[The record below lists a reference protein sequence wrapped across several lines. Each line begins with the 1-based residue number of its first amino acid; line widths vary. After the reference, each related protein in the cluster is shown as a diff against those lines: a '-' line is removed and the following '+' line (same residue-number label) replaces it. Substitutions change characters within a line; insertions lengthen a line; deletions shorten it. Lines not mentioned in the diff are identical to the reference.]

1 MSNQS
6 YRDSQFLDGLSGEEL
21 FSMQI
26 GLTYRDFLVL
36 PGFIDFN
43 PSDVELETRL
53 TKKIKLK
60 RPFVSSPMDT
70 VTESS
75 MAIAQALMGGIGI
88 IHYNNS
94 VEEQVAEVSK
104 VKRFENGFISD
115 PVVLGPKNTIHDL
128 DKIKETLGF
137 TGIPITADGTRN
149 SKLVGIVTNRDI
161 DFERDRSIPVEKV
174 MTTDVI
180 TGKAGITLKEANDII
195 KKEKIGKLPIIDK
208 DGKLVSLVSRSDLK
222 KNKEFPDSSKDEN
235 KRLRCGAAVSTLPE
249 SRDRVAALY
258 EAGVDVIIIDSAQG
272 NSIYQIEMLQ
282 FIKSNFKNLEVIG
295 GNVVTRGQAEN
306 LISAGADGLRIGM
319 GPGSICITQDT
330 MAVGRAQA
338 TAVYQTAAHA
348 AKHDVPVI
356 ADGGISNIGDIAN
369 ALAIGASACMMGFM
383 FAGTSEAP
391 GEYFYE
397 NGIRLKKYRGMASI
411 EAMKAGGDKRYFNEG
426 QKVKVAQ
433 GVSGSVVDR
442 GSILNFIPYL
452 SLGLRL
458 SFQDMGFRSV
468 QDLHKGLRE
477 GKLRFERRSES
488 AQAQGSVHSLYSYS
502 APSLRAE

>member
-6 YRDSQFLDGLSGEEL
+6 YRNSQFLDGLSGEEL

-36 PGFIDFN
+36 PGFIDFH
-43 PSDVELETRL
+43 PSEVELETRL
-53 TKKIKLK
+53 TRKIRLK

-70 VTESS
+70 VTESA

-88 IHYNNS
+88 IHYNNTIDQ
-94 VEEQVAEVSK
+94 QVAEVTK
-104 VKRFENGFISD
+104 VKRFENGFITD
-115 PVVLGPKNTIHDL
+115 PVVLGPKNIIEDL
-128 DKIKETLGF
+128 DRIKERQGF
-137 TGIPITADGTRN
+137 TGIPITEDGTRT
-149 SKLVGIVTNRDI
+149 SKLIGIVTNRDI
-161 DFERDRSIPVEKV
+161 DFERDRTISLDKV

-180 TGKAGITLKEANDII
+180 TGKSGITLKEANDII
-195 KKEKIGKLPIIDK
+195 KREKIGKLPITDK
-208 DGKLVSLVSRSDLK
+208 DGRLVSLVSRSDLK
-222 KNKEFPDSSKDEN
+222 KNKDFPDSSKDES
-235 KRLRCGAAVSTLPE
+235 KRLRCGAAISTLHE

-258 EAGVDVIIIDSAQG
+258 EAGVDVIFIDSAQG

-282 FIKSNFKNLEVIG
+282 FIKKNFQNLEVVA

-306 LISAGADGLRIGM
+306 LIQAGADGLRIGM

-338 TAVYQTAAHA
+338 TAVYQTANHA

-356 ADGGISNIGDIAN
+356 ADGGITNIGDIAN

-383 FAGTSEAP
+383 FAGTNEAP

-452 SLGLRL
+452 SQGIRL
-458 SFQDMGFRSV
+458 SFQDMGHKSI
-468 QDLHKGLRE
+468 QELHKALRD